1 MLPRWGAKICYSRSG
16 NVHLPLGLQFALV
29 AICVSS
35 LYLNTHNTILSPS
48 HVSALQYSAA
58 LVAPVDPTNT
68 PSTWQHP
75 RVHSLGAS
83 TPCPVV
89 NCHAGLRKWNPAIC
103 SYSNSRV
110 KKKLKRG
117 KKRKRK
123 ETKTRNVRGKAQGN
137 DRHWKLS
144 VGSFLLS

>member
-35 LYLNTHNTILSPS
+35 LYPNTHNTILSPS

-83 TPCPVV
+83 TPRPVV
-89 NCHAGLRKWNPAIC
+89 NCHAGLSKWNPAIC

-110 KKKLKRG
+110 NLKSKLKFLC
-117 KKRKRK
+117 KRD
-123 ETKTRNVRGKAQGN
+123 A
-137 DRHWKLS
+137 LS
-144 VGSFLLS
+144 VMIFITNVFSQYKIASVFLLRLSAL